1 MDRPTIADLARAAS
15 VSVSTVDRV
24 LNGRDPVRPA
34 TAEKVLAAAEAI
46 GFYATGL
53 IRQRLGKDRPDRTL
67 GFLLQQRSRPYYRL
81 LGEALQ
87 EAVRTSSTVRGRA
100 VIEFMDDLTPGAVAD
115 RMLKLGADV
124 DAVAVVAADHPHVT
138 QAIDRLHGRG
148 VPTFAFISDLT
159 AQARAGY
166 VGLDNWKVGR
176 TAAWAVSNL
185 CRTPGKVG
193 IFVGSHRYLCQD
205 VCEASF
211 RSYVREHAPEFQL
224 LEPLTSLEDPRYAH
238 ESTLDLLKRNP
249 DLVGLYVAGGGVE
262 GVIRGLRDQ
271 GEDVFRRIVTIGH
284 EITDE
289 TRSALIDGVLKL
301 VLSHPVKALADA
313 MVEAMIR
320 ATDTGSRDLAAPGS
334 VPFDIY
340 TAENL

>member
-1 MDRPTIADLARAAS
+1 MDRPTIADLARAAA
-15 VSVSTVDRV
+15 VSISTVDRV

-67 GFLLQQRSRPYYRL
+67 GFLLQQRSRTYYRL
-81 LGEALQ
+81 LGDALQ
-87 EAVRTSSTVRGRA
+87 EAVRNTSAVRGRA

-115 RMLKLGADV
+115 RLLKLGADV

-138 QAIDRLHGRG
+138 QAIDRLNGRG
-148 VPTFAFISDLT
+148 VPVFAFISDLT

-185 CRTPGKVG
+185 CRIPGKVG

-211 RSYVREHAPEFQL
+211 RSYFRENAPEFQL

-238 ESTLDLLKRNP
+238 ENTLDLLKRNP

-271 GEDVFRRIVTIGH
+271 GEAVFRRIVTIGH
-284 EITDE
+284 EITDD